1 LEQPLSNQVFNK
13 KDLFAYFIVA
23 GIGAIIQFPV
33 SSILQDW
40 FDISFTVSVRFAYWT
55 SLIVGFFL
63 TKLFAFDVRNTE
75 QTKREML
82 KFILV
87 GLFAGEVMTFTA
99 NILLQV
105 INSLNSASLINI
117 PFSKKLFNINQ
128 FMSHSGSMVSS
139 FITNYYLHRVFTFK
153 STGFYNRLKSLIK

>member
-1 LEQPLSNQVFNK
+1 VEPKTKKVFNR
-13 KDLFAYFIVA
+13 KDLLAYFLVA
-23 GIGAIIQFPV
+23 GIGAIIQFPI

-40 FDISFTVSVRFAYWT
+40 FGTSFRLSVRLAYWF
-55 SLIVGFFL
+55 SLVVGFFL
-63 TKLFAFDVRNTE
+63 TKLFAFEARNTE

-87 GLFAGEVMTFTA
+87 GLFAGEVMTFSA
-99 NILLQV
+99 DKLL
-105 INSLNSASLINI
+105 LLINNLNTNKFIGI

-128 FMSHSGSMVSS
+128 FFSHGASMVTS

-153 STGFYNRLKSLIK
+153 STGFYDRLKSLIK